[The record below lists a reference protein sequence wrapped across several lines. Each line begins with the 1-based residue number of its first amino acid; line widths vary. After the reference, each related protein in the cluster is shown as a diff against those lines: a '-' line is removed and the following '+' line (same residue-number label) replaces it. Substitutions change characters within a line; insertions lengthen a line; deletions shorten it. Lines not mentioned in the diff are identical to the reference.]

1 VEMLHTLFALEHNS
15 ICDRIRKGHPSWNG
29 YV

>member
-15 ICDRIRKGHPSWNG
+15 ICDRIRKGHPSWTG